1 MKLKLWQIQIIQRV
15 WGQLAAVNTVRQHH
29 SIPVD

>member
-15 WGQLAAVNTVRQHH
+15 WGQLAKTVRQYH